1 MSIDKRV
8 SIPKACSTGLSG
20 LDQVI
25 DQLRLG
31 DNVVWQVQ
39 TIEDYLKVVRPY
51 IDQAKRDKRRLVYF
65 RFGNHEPIMNDDEP
79 SVVYKLDA
87 SAGFESFATTV
98 HELIDKEGLK
108 VFYVFDCLSD
118 LLEFWYS
125 DLMIG
130 NFFRVT
136 CPFLFVLDTV
146 AYFALLRG
154 VHTHSTIARI
164 RETTQLLLDLYHID
178 GKIYIHPLK
187 VWERYSPTMFFPH
200 LIDSDKVVPI
210 TSSAEAA
217 SLFAAGN
224 LSGGSGFGQQIKT
237 RDYWDITLEKAQ
249 AALNKDEE
257 TQSAMKKLLISL
269 MIGKEPRITE
279 LAESYFSLRDILD
292 IASREIGAGFIGGKS
307 VGMLLGRKVIE
318 KDMAVLENGE
328 ALSNYWEP
336 HDSWYLG
343 SNIFYTYI
351 VQNDW
356 WELRCRQKTPEGYFE
371 LAPELKE
378 KLLKGKFPGVIRE
391 QFYEMME
398 HFGWSPII
406 VRSSSLLE
414 DNFGNAFAGKY
425 ESVFCAN
432 QGTPEERFEAF
443 EQAVRTV
450 YASAMSEDALV
461 YRKTRGLENNDE
473 QMAILV
479 QRVSG
484 DHYGDLFFPHIAGVG
499 HSSNL
504 YVWNKEMDPK
514 AGMLRLVFGLGT
526 RAVDRVSGDYAR
538 LVPLDQPEKGP
549 PVHYGDERKFSQK
562 KCDVLNLKEN
572 RLTETDA
579 DALYNQDLKT
589 DGDIFFSVDTAMLA
603 RLQEL
608 SSSSQMERPAFPKP
622 VMLDFKKLLAET
634 KFPGFAK
641 KIMHSIE
648 KAYNYPVDIEFTA
661 NFNNQEGN
669 FKFNLLQCRPLQT
682 KRAVKGA
689 VNIIS
694 GGNQDTNIPKPAKEN
709 IFFSAS
715 GNFMG
720 GNARLSIDYVIFV
733 KPEEYLALAERD
745 KYQSAR
751 TIGMLNQKLK
761 GSSVMLIGPG
771 RWGTTTPS
779 LGVPVH
785 FSELCNMAV
794 MCEVSYKQGGL
805 MPELS
810 FGSHFFQDIV
820 EADIFYAAIFN
831 GEEGVIFNPNL
842 ILDKNNLL
850 DVTLNLNEAS
860 SEKNMNKV
868 IHLSQVNGL
877 TLYSDITS
885 QEIICVEKRADV

>member
-1 MSIDKRV
+1 MTIDKRV
-8 SIPKACSTGLSG
+8 STGLSG

-39 TIEDYLKVVRPY
+39 SIEDYLKVVRPY
-51 IDQAKRDKRRLVYF
+51 IDQSKRDGRRLVYF
-65 RFGNHEPIMNDDEP
+65 RFGNHPPIMNDDEP

-87 SAGFESFATTV
+87 SAGFENFATRV
-98 HELIDKEGLK
+98 HELIDQEGLK
-108 VFYVFDCLSD
+108 AFYVFDCLSD

-146 AYFALLRG
+146 AYFALIRG

-164 RETTQLLLDLYHID
+164 RETTQLLLDLYHIEE
-178 GKIYIHPLK
+178 KLYIHPLK

-200 LIDSDKVVPI
+200 LIDADKVVPI
-210 TSSAEAA
+210 TSSADAA
-217 SLFAAGN
+217 SLF
-224 LSGGSGFGQQIKT
+224 SGMGQGIKA
-237 RDYWDITLEKAQ
+237 RDYWDITLENAYNI
-249 AALNKDEE
+249 LGEDEE
-257 TQSAMKKLLISL
+257 KQSEMKKLLISL
-269 MIGKEPRITE
+269 MIGREPRITE
-279 LAESYFSLRDILD
+279 LAESYFTLRDILD
-292 IASREIGAGFIGGKS
+292 IASREIGSGFIGGKS
-307 VGMLLGRKVIE
+307 VGMLLGRKVVE
-318 KDMAVLENGE
+318 KEMSLLENGE
-328 ALSNYWEP
+328 NLANNWEP

-343 SNIFYTYI
+343 SDIFYTYI
-351 VQNDW
+351 VYNDW
-356 WELRCRQKTPEGYFE
+356 WDLRCKQKTPEGYFE

-378 KLLKGKFPGVIRE
+378 KLLKGKFPDIIRE
-391 QFYEMME
+391 QFYQMME

-432 QGTPEERFEAF
+432 QGQPEERFEAF

-461 YRKTRGLENNDE
+461 YRQGRGLENKDE

-484 DHYGDLFFPHIAGVG
+484 DQYGELFFPHIAGVG

-504 YVWNKEMDPK
+504 YVWNKDMDAK

-538 LVPLDQPEKGP
+538 LVPLDHPEKGP
-549 PVHYGDERKFSQK
+549 LVHYGDEQKFSQHK
-562 KCDVLNLKEN
+562 ADVLNLREN
-572 RLTETDA
+572 RMAEEQVEV
-579 DALYNQDLKT
+579 LYSQDLKT
-589 DGDIFFSVDTAMLA
+589 VKETFFSIDTAKMR
-603 RLQEL
+603 RLQEIG
-608 SSSSQMERPAFPKP
+608 RTVTTKP
-622 VMLDFKKLLAET
+622 VILDFKKLLGET
-634 KFPGFAK
+634 QFPRFARK
-641 KIMHSIE
+641 VMQTIE
-648 KAYNYPVDIEFTA
+648 EAYNYPVDIEFTA
-661 NFNNQEGN
+661 NFNSEGN

-682 KRAVKGA
+682 KRTGTQE
-689 VNIIS
+689 I
-694 GGNQDTNIPKPAKEN
+694 NIPKPDKEN
-709 IFFSAS
+709 IFFSSA

-720 GNARLSIDYVIFV
+720 GNVRISFDYVIFV
-733 KPEEYLALAERD
+733 KAENYLALAERD
-745 KYQSAR
+745 KYQAAR
-751 TIGMLNQKLK
+751 IVGMINQKLK
-761 GSSVMLIGPG
+761 GSSIMLIGPG

-785 FSELCNMAV
+785 FSELCNMACL
-794 MCEVSYKQGGL
+794 CEVSYKQGNL
-805 MPELS
+805 IPELS

-820 EADIFYAAIFN
+820 EANIFYAAIFD
-831 GEEGVIFNPNL
+831 GDTDVIFNPQK
-842 ILDKNNLL
+842 ILEKANLL
-850 DVTLNLNEAS
+850 EEMLP
-860 SEKNMNKV
+860 SEKNYAQV
-868 IHLSQVNGL
+868 IHLSKVDGL

-885 QEIICVEKRADV
+885 QEVLCADKG